1 MHTLDTSAIFE
12 PYLPQDIASPF
23 EEVLNTPA
31 ISALFFYKKYPLS
44 EQQRRCQI
52 PSNLPRV
59 TFLERR
65 THGPSWFTRPF
76 FVPNKEQFR
85 RIHAHFEIPTRDWQP
100 VGSELACSEIW
111 FSEYPL
117 SRKEE
122 AIPAAWLGRRR

>member
-1 MHTLDTSAIFE
+1 MHTLDPGGIFE

-23 EEVLNTPA
+23 EEVLNTLA

-52 PSNLPRV
+52 SSNLPRGTV
-59 TFLERR
+59 LERR

-76 FVPNKEQFR
+76 LVPNEEQFR
-85 RIHAHFEIPTRDWQP
+85 HIYAYFEIPTKDWEP

-111 FSEYPL
+111 FSEYPP
-117 SRKEE
+117 SRIEE
-122 AIPAAWLGRRR
+122 AIPAAWLCKRR

>member
-1 MHTLDTSAIFE
+1 MHTLDTSGIFE

-52 PSNLPRV
+52 PSNLATV

-76 FVPNKEQFR
+76 LVRNEEQVR
-85 RIHAHFEIPTRDWQP
+85 RIYPHFKIPTRDLEP

-111 FSEYPL
+111 FTEHSP
-117 SRKEE
+117 SREE
-122 AIPAAWLGRRR
+122 QAVPAAWLARGL